1 MNYKCV
7 EVAFDK
13 INKDAERGQ
22 TVNISIAAF
31 TTSWKRLRLYHH
43 LDTVNLNALYPDT
56 DSVVYK
62 WWLGQPEIPLG
73 NFLGEVT
80 DELVSGGRMRDHIV
94 NSSPVVLKTMG
105 TGPRGE
111 RWVEQCTNSPSTYG
125 GVRCSTLQHEMH
137 CPSRGVERPERT
149 ANHYGAQVPRLST
162 GIQPPRYS
170 RPFIRTRHGAWSLTT
185 VWSNIRA
192 STPFPMTMPGFLWK
206 RNKEDCDGW
215 TVHGPVF
222 WGMQLPVRWPTSVV
236 RSKTG
241 TNEFMWCHTYINIS
255 FMPI

>member
-1 MNYKCV
+1 MAELCLNSFWGKLRECENKRKVVLISQLIILCELLKNKTVQLQVFCVMNYKCV

-31 TTSWKRLRLYHH
+31 TTCWERLRLYHH
-43 LDTVNLNALYPDT
+43 LDTVNLNALYSDT

-105 TGPRGE
+105 TGSRGE
-111 RWVEQCTNSPSTYG
+111 RWVEQCTDSPSTYG
-125 GVRCSTLQHEMH
+125 GVRCSTLK
-137 CPSRGVERPERT
+137 
-149 ANHYGAQVPRLST
+149 A
-162 GIQPPRYS
+162 
-170 RPFIRTRHGAWSLTT
+170 
-185 VWSNIRA
+185 
-192 STPFPMTMPGFLWK
+192 
-206 RNKEDCDGW
+206 
-215 TVHGPVF
+215 
-222 WGMQLPVRWPTSVV
+222 
-236 RSKTG
+236 
-241 TNEFMWCHTYINIS
+241 
-255 FMPI
+255 

>member
-31 TTSWKRLRLYHH
+31 TTCWERLRLYHH

-125 GVRCSTLQHEMH
+125 GVRCSTLKAWNALSKPRCWTPRKNSKPLR
-137 CPSRGVERPERT
+137 CPSPT
-149 ANHYGAQVPRLST
+149 
-162 GIQPPRYS
+162 
-170 RPFIRTRHGAWSLTT
+170 FIHRNPATKVLTT
-185 VWSNIRA
+185 IHQDK
-192 STPFPMTMPGFLWK
+192 T
-206 RNKEDCDGW
+206 
-215 TVHGPVF
+215 
-222 WGMQLPVRWPTSVV
+222 WGVIFDNSVV
-236 RSKTG
+236 KYQGFNTFP
-241 TNEFMWCHTYINIS
+241 NDYAWFPLEEE
-255 FMPI
+255 